1 MIQFGRTISALLAI
15 IAVCPLSARA
25 AETVLEPSD
34 KWVLNYANDS
44 CRLAR
49 AFGKDEEKV
58 VLILDQYQ
66 PAGVMDL
73 TLVGKRFKRFT
84 VPRVPVSVTF
94 GPALP
99 AGELRDAITGTLGPD
114 NIAIVMAGS
123 RDILN
128 RDTSHRVAGAFEELP
143 QSSAEQEEAITEARI
158 AVSSM
163 RFTLHTGSMKA
174 PLGAMRTCMTSLARD
189 WGLDVAQQLALSK
202 HAAPKGPPGN
212 WLMSTD
218 RPKGALARGAN
229 AIVRFRMMVGA
240 DGTPTQCFVQQ
251 ATMSPDF
258 IKLTCDLLMK
268 RARFTPALD
277 ATGKPVASYY
287 TNAVRWLVP

>member
-1 MIQFGRTISALLAI
+1 MNPFWRPFEALLAVL
-15 IAVCPLSARA
+15 ALLPLSARA
-25 AETVLEPSD
+25 ADKAMEPSD

-49 AFGKDEEKV
+49 GFGEGPDRL

-66 PAGVMDL
+66 PGGVMDL
-73 TLVGKRFKRFT
+73 SLVGKRFSRFT

-99 AGELRDAITGTLGPD
+99 AGELRDAITGSLGPD
-114 NIAIVMAGS
+114 NTAVVMVGP

-128 RDTSHRVAGAFEELP
+128 RSTSHKGAGANEEIP
-143 QSSAEQEEAITEARI
+143 QTTAEQEDAITEVRI

-163 RFTLHTGSMKA
+163 RFTLHTGSLKA
-174 PLGAMRTCMTSLARD
+174 PLAAMRTCMANLVRD
-189 WGLDVAQQLALSK
+189 WGLDPVQQLALSK
-202 HAAPKGPPGN
+202 RVVPVGRPGN
-212 WLMSTD
+212 WATSED
-218 RPKGALARGAN
+218 YPKGALAKGAS

-240 DGTPTQCFVQQ
+240 DGVPTQCFVQQ
-251 ATMSPDF
+251 ATMSPEF
-258 IKLTCDLLMK
+258 IKLTCDILMK
-268 RARFTPALD
+268 RARFSPALD

-287 TNAVRWLVP
+287 TNSVRWLAP